1 MSTSTGVAGALVM
14 TSTARPAGLALRS
27 AAGLVL
33 PGSGLGV
40 RAGVISGKSP
50 AAFPAATTM
59 ALTFGSGIGPG
70 PMSELVAPFRFGRG
84 PRGGAPAD
92 GLGDAERVVLAL
104 AGAEPESVEL
114 AAGVGLEDAEGVGLA
129 VGVGDVEG
137 AELAL
142 GVGAGDVERVG
153 LGVDVGGGE
162 VEGAGLALVVG
173 AGVDG
178 DGLGVPEAP
187 ELVLADA
194 GEAEGEEATALAN
207 ADSCVPSD
215 SADRRR
221 PPVTKPDTTFRQ
233 CVTGT

>member
-129 VGVGDVEG
+129 AGVGDVEG

-153 LGVDVGGGE
+153 LGVDVGGGD
-162 VEGAGLALVVG
+162 VEGAGLSLVVG

-178 DGLGVPEAP
+178 DGLGVSEGPG
-187 ELVLADA
+187 LVLAAA
-194 GEAEGEEATALAN
+194 GEGEGEESTALAN
-207 ADSCVPSD
+207 AGSCQLPDSPMTSK
-215 SADRRR
+215 
-221 PPVTKPDTTFRQ
+221 PPVTRPATTARP
-233 CVTGT
+233 CAIDM